1 MNKLKT
7 TLLTTIAVNTPNS
20 SRDYIAMAIE
30 MVNGYLEYTNF
41 DVLIVTNEPE
51 SIVDVYSNNKRV
63 IVGYLSDHAMAISN
77 EHGGC
82 DENIKL
88 LSLLQAYNTID
99 GNGDPYDVI
108 YSIDADLSIKGFDMD
123 SYNELINVDS
133 VDLWSTIE
141 LGKVDILNYT
151 NKGWGVFVG
160 DEVDHNSI
168 VEGDVVNVSNDNRLH
183 ICPKLHAIR
192 EDRLIYTNREQLRKM
207 INLYEQQDAW
217 HRMIGEDT
225 MGYRV
230 IGNEHHKG
238 YLSAILGE
246 SAYLT
251 NTRVSMVD
259 VDRWEFAKYEDVV
272 DHTTT
277 KRTLNRSW
285 IGDDDTHLQRYI
297 KRVNT
302 IYKSQYNKNIQ

>member
-1 MNKLKT
+1 MKPKT
-7 TLLTTIAVNTPNS
+7 TLLTTIAVNIPNS
-20 SRDYIAMAIE
+20 SRDYIAMAIN

-41 DVLIVTNEPE
+41 DVLIVTNEPAVLIDTYRNEDRVHLSILEE
-51 SIVDVYSNNKRV
+51 SS
-63 IVGYLSDHAMAISN
+63 MAISN
-77 EHGGC
+77 KHGGY

-88 LSLLQAYNTID
+88 LSLLQAYNTVD
-99 GNGDPYDVI
+99 GNSDPYDVI
-108 YSIDADLSIKGFDMD
+108 YSIDADLSIKGFDID

-133 VDLWSTIE
+133 VDLWTTIE
-141 LGKVDILNYT
+141 LAEVDILSYT
-151 NKGWGVFVG
+151 NRGWGVFVG
-160 DEVDHNSI
+160 EKVKR
-168 VEGDVVNVSNDNRLH
+168 GDIKDGERVNINNDNYIH

-192 EDRLIYTNREQLRKM
+192 EDRLIYTNRVQLGKM
-207 INLYEQQDAW
+207 LNLYQQQTTW
-217 HRMIGEDT
+217 HHMIGEDT

-259 VDRWEFAKYEDVV
+259 VDQWEFAKYEDVV

-285 IGDDDTHLQRYI
+285 IGDVDTQMQKYI

-302 IYKSQYNKNIQ
+302 IYKSQYNKNIL